1 MNRVSTSTNLLLT
14 MVVSLVMGQAARAEG
29 PSVDEMK
36 KSSDRGLF
44 LGQPAWVKPSPSQ
57 PATPSQPA
65 PKAKEASAAPT
76 TKKAPVTK
84 VSTGKAINSHKSA
97 AKVIVAKSK
106 KSTPAT
112 VQLVK
117 NQNANT
123 GSAHVQTVAYDADT
137 IITAWLNKPGNAPKY
152 RDGEKMEIN
161 VKASR
166 DCNVTIYDYDGKG
179 KLTQIFPNQFQP
191 NTAVKSGETVTIGG
205 PDSEFDYQLSIQP
218 GEHKVN
224 ERIFIFAY
232 PTSEAPLQVAMN
244 KPENSPFRSAEMT
257 PEEYRKLVN
266 QSKVFFSREVKIVPK
281 NKSQAV
287 GEIKTVAQ
295 ESVAAPN
302 KIELS
307 LTIEK

>member
-1 MNRVSTSTNLLLT
+1 MA
-14 MVVSLVMGQAARAEG
+14 VSLVLGQAARAEG

-44 LGQPAWVKPSPSQ
+44 LGQPAWVKPAATQ
-57 PATPSQPA
+57 PAQPAVKSNKDATPAPA
-65 PKAKEASAAPT
+65 PK
-76 TKKAPVTK
+76 KAPITK
-84 VSTGKAINSHKSA
+84 VSTAKPTVHKSA
-97 AKVIVAKSK
+97 GKVVVAKTK
-106 KSTPAT
+106 KSSPAT

-123 GSAHVQTVAYDADT
+123 TGSAHVQTVAYDSDT
-137 IITAWLNKPGNAPKY
+137 IITAWLNKPGNSPKY

-232 PTSEAPLQVAMN
+232 PTSETPLSIAMN
-244 KPENSPFRSAEMT
+244 KPDNSPFRSAEMT

-266 QSKVFFSREVKIVPK
+266 QSKVFFSREVKILPK

>member
-57 PATPSQPA
+57 SATPSQPA

-112 VQLVK
+112 VQLV
-117 NQNANT
+117 NCLLYT
-123 GSAHVQTVAYDADT
+123 S
-137 IITAWLNKPGNAPKY
+137 PSP
-152 RDGEKMEIN
+152 RD
-161 VKASR
+161 
-166 DCNVTIYDYDGKG
+166 
-179 KLTQIFPNQFQP
+179 
-191 NTAVKSGETVTIGG
+191 
-205 PDSEFDYQLSIQP
+205 
-218 GEHKVN
+218 
-224 ERIFIFAY
+224 
-232 PTSEAPLQVAMN
+232 
-244 KPENSPFRSAEMT
+244 
-257 PEEYRKLVN
+257 
-266 QSKVFFSREVKIVPK
+266 
-281 NKSQAV
+281 
-287 GEIKTVAQ
+287 
-295 ESVAAPN
+295 
-302 KIELS
+302 
-307 LTIEK
+307 